1 MMLPIRRRPV
11 GRRPSDRDDGG
22 FAMVTAVI
30 VSALIVSITGALA
43 LSLTSGGR
51 ESARQ
56 RELYE
61 ARAAGVSALEYLYA
75 QLGNNPFFFNEMLSR
90 NFPTTHDW
98 IALSTTTGP
107 DPGTNGH
114 WRQFN
119 RDLTTRE
126 CPARLDT
133 CWTMRVKS
141 DGSRDPRAVAVE
153 TIVRFD
159 CRGSGYCSVRRF
171 QQQMRRTA
179 ELGHAW
185 QRSDLT
191 EVTSGAALPTVSI
204 TTTTTTT
211 TTVAPTVPGQVQNLQ
226 VTSNISAQIS
236 LGWEAPADG
245 GAVDT
250 YVIQWKSGTQD
261 YSASRQR
268 TTTGTSVAITS
279 GLTSGTQYDIQVFA
293 QNTHGDGSPAEVTV
307 TAA

>member
-1 MMLPIRRRPV
+1 MMLPMRRRPV
-11 GRRPSDRDDGG
+11 CRRPPDRDDGG

-90 NFPTTHDW
+90 NFPTTHAW
-98 IALSTTTGP
+98 IALSTATGP

-126 CPARLDT
+126 CPARRDT

-191 EVTSGAALPTVSI
+191 EVTSAAALPLS
-204 TTTTTTT
+204 
-211 TTVAPTVPGQVQNLQ
+211 PSPRQPQPPRL
-226 VTSNISAQIS
+226 
-236 LGWEAPADG
+236 
-245 GAVDT
+245 
-250 YVIQWKSGTQD
+250 
-261 YSASRQR
+261 SRR
-268 TTTGTSVAITS
+268 PCRARYRTS
-279 GLTSGTQYDIQVFA
+279 GSRPTSPPRSLSAGRRQ
-293 QNTHGDGSPAEVTV
+293 P
-307 TAA
+307 TAAQWTLT